1 MKNREESAIRTFNLR
16 RESLNEDAGALNG
29 RRPGVF
35 SRVIQRLGAGL
46 AHPGGERIGT
56 SINFIPLRNICV
68 PTIF

>member
-1 MKNREESAIRTFNLR
+1 M
-16 RESLNEDAGALNG
+16 
-29 RRPGVF
+29 F